1 MCVCFSFSSRLS
13 CLISRCSKFVL
24 QHFTKCEK
32 SIQFHSHSMS
42 FCLIFVLQME
52 KMSVW
57 NVFAMFPMSIYSISF
72 HFSFASNITKMEFR
86 TLKLAK
92 QICTYTYIV
101 LCKMWF
107 HFFSTIFTIIT
118 AIRCS
123 VCWII
128 CVFFHTQ
135 LEWKKK
141 QRKMC
146 YPAIWIYR
154 RANKVANRRNEE

>member
-1 MCVCFSFSSRLS
+1 MLGYFNIKKWHMELITWNLFVSLWCEMVHRSPMCVCVCFSFSSRLS

-107 HFFSTIFTIIT
+107 HFFPQFLQS
-118 AIRCS
+118 
-123 VCWII
+123 
-128 CVFFHTQ
+128 
-135 LEWKKK
+135 
-141 QRKMC
+141 
-146 YPAIWIYR
+146 
-154 RANKVANRRNEE
+154 